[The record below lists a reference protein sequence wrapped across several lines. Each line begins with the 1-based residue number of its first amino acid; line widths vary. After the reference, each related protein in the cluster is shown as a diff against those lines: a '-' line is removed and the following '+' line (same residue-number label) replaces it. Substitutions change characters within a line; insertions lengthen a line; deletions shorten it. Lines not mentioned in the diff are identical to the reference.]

1 MKRIAAF
8 LSIAG
13 LIVFLL
19 SSCDKISDKSNAQLI
34 FKSTK
39 SSALKSAFNTVS
51 PASKSISGGLATVV
65 LDTFFL
71 NIEDI
76 KFEFDESNP
85 GNKTDGC
92 SDDCNDDSDD
102 CAYKDIK
109 AEGPYLL
116 NILSPEAL
124 NGMVLD
130 EYSIPN
136 AIYDEIEFNL
146 ASYHLTDN
154 KKMTGRSVYVAGTI
168 NGKRFRSWTNID
180 KEVEIEFH
188 DQSAVSLAD
197 DKIRFYIDISLEKVK
212 ANLEAINLGSAV
224 DGNNN
229 GYIEIGYNDP
239 DGNHAL
245 SGSLIHAITGC
256 FDLDDQDDHDDEEDE
271 D

>member
-1 MKRIAAF
+1 MKRIAAL
-8 LSIAG
+8 LSIIG
-13 LIVFLL
+13 IVTFLL
-19 SSCDKISDKSNAQLI
+19 PSCQKIIDKSNAQLI
-34 FKSTK
+34 IKATKST
-39 SSALKSAFNTVS
+39 SLKSASEGMYSV
-51 PASKSISGGLATVV
+51 SKSVSAGLTSIV
-65 LDTFFL
+65 LDTFFI

-85 GNKTDGC
+85 GNKNDGC

-116 NILSPEAL
+116 NLMSPEVL

-130 EYSIPN
+130 SYSIPN

-154 KKMTGRSVYVAGTI
+154 QKMTGRSVYIAGTI
-168 NGKRFRSWTNID
+168 DGKRFRSWTNID

-188 DQSAVSLAD
+188 DQSAVSLTD
-197 DKIRFYIDISLEKVK
+197 EKIRFYIDISLEKVK

-229 GYIEIGYNDP
+229 GYIEIGHNDP
-239 DGNHAL
+239 DGNQAL
-245 SGSLIHAITGC
+245 SASLIHAITGC
-256 FDLDDQDDHDDEEDE
+256 FDLDDKDDEDEEDDE